1 MESKNILVTGA
12 AGFIGYHL
20 IKSLCKDNHQ
30 VIGLD
35 NLNDYYD
42 KDLKLLRLKEIKS
55 DAFKFFEVDIN
66 DEKSLIKIFEEFKFD
81 RVIHL
86 AAQAGVRYSLINP
99 IAYSDSNLSGFT
111 KIIDLAKNFDID
123 HFVYASS
130 SSVYGKSD
138 KVPFKES
145 DPIEGMVS
153 LYAATKRSNELIAS
167 VYSHLYGMP
176 TTGLRFFTVYG
187 PFGRPD
193 MAYFKFTKAIVEN
206 RPIQVFNH
214 GNLFRDFTYIDD
226 IVDGISKIHSVIPSK
241 VGSEGNQFASE
252 VYNVGNGNPINLLDF
267 IKELELNL
275 DKSAEKILVDM
286 QPGDVDKTF
295 ADIGKLNSA
304 IGYEPK
310 ISFKDGIKI
319 FIDWYKTF
327 YKI

>member
-55 DAFKFFEVDIN
+55 DAFKFFEADIN

-138 KVPFKES
+138 KVPFK
-145 DPIEGMVS
+145 
-153 LYAATKRSNELIAS
+153 
-167 VYSHLYGMP
+167 
-176 TTGLRFFTVYG
+176 
-187 PFGRPD
+187 
-193 MAYFKFTKAIVEN
+193 KAI
-206 RPIQVFNH
+206 Q
-214 GNLFRDFTYIDD
+214 
-226 IVDGISKIHSVIPSK
+226 
-241 VGSEGNQFASE
+241 
-252 VYNVGNGNPINLLDF
+252 
-267 IKELELNL
+267 
-275 DKSAEKILVDM
+275 
-286 QPGDVDKTF
+286 
-295 ADIGKLNSA
+295 
-304 IGYEPK
+304 
-310 ISFKDGIKI
+310 
-319 FIDWYKTF
+319 
-327 YKI
+327 

>member
-55 DAFKFFEVDIN
+55 DAFKFFEADIN
-66 DEKSLIKIFEEFKFD
+66 DEKSLLKIFEEFKFD

-241 VGSEGNQFASE
+241 VGNEGNQFASE

-295 ADIGKLNSA
+295 ADIRKLNSA